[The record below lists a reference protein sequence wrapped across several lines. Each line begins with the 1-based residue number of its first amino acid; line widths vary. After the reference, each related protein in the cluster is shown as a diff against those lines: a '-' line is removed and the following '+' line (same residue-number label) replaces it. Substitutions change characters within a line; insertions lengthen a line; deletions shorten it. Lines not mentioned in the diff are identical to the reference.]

1 MIAYDNIYESAE
13 SKSRPTIFLH
23 KHRSIEGFPALPL
36 VRMLRRLRGL
46 GSAALCILQTPSQ
59 LNKA

>member
-1 MIAYDNIYESAE
+1 MTIYRNQRTQSQDL
-13 SKSRPTIFLH
+13 TIFLH
-23 KHRSIEGFPALPL
+23 RHRSIEGFPAPL
-36 VRMLRRLRGL
+36 ARMLRRLRGL

>member
-23 KHRSIEGFPALPL
+23 KHRSIEGFPAPL
-36 VRMLRRLRGL
+36 ARMLHRLRGL
-46 GSAALCILQTPSQ
+46 GSAALCILQTASQ

>member
-23 KHRSIEGFPALPL
+23 KHRSIEGFLAQSLA
-36 VRMLRRLRGL
+36 RMLHRLHGL
-46 GSAALCILQTPSQ
+46 RSAAPCILQTPFP
-59 LNKA
+59 LGTV

>member
-1 MIAYDNIYESAE
+1 MTIYRNQWNQSQDL
-13 SKSRPTIFLH
+13 TIFLH
-23 KHRSIEGFPALPL
+23 RRRSIEGFPAPL
-36 VRMLRRLRGL
+36 ARMLHRLRDL